1 MSELDVLAKREENFG
16 KLEDRFKNLISMCDR
31 SNFVEELKD
40 SSPFGIRDVKN
51 ATSCEC
57 YQLGN
62 GLYVYEFKSGEQ
74 SICFRISSS
83 PLYEK
88 YTYGPG
94 GRPGNDYV
102 GYHNLKGT
110 FFEYSCGGI
119 GNSTPIDNVDKYP
132 TVKHISVRVAD
143 ERGRAKSQLIMS
155 EMHPIDV
162 NLFGLFHEFSWNV
175 GLNIL
180 KEGDFFELIKIP
192 VSERNSDRDK
202 LTNVIENLKSILANI
217 DELVSSRKSSERKGF
232 LKTLLG
238 RNKQLDGELDV
249 FAIGGRGRKKQ

>member
-31 SNFVEELKD
+31 SNLVDVLKD

-102 GYHNLKGT
+102 GYLNLKGT

-162 NLFGLFHEFSWNV
+162 DIFGFFSKFKWDAPNT
-175 GLNIL
+175 L
-180 KEGDFFELIKIP
+180 KEGDFFELIEIP
-192 VSERNSDRDK
+192 VSERNSDRDN
-202 LTNVIENLKSILANI
+202 LTNVIGNLKSILANI
-217 DELVSSRKSSERKGF
+217 DELVSSRKSSERKG
-232 LKTLLG
+232 LLRMLLG
-238 RNKQLDGELDV
+238 KNKQLAGELDV
-249 FAIGGRGRKKQ
+249 FAKDGRKRQ

>member
-119 GNSTPIDNVDKYP
+119 GNSTPIDNVDKY
-132 TVKHISVRVAD
+132 
-143 ERGRAKSQLIMS
+143 
-155 EMHPIDV
+155 
-162 NLFGLFHEFSWNV
+162 
-175 GLNIL
+175 
-180 KEGDFFELIKIP
+180 IKI
-192 VSERNSDRDK
+192 VEEK
-202 LTNVIENLKSILANI
+202 ATLIEQM
-217 DELVSSRKSSERKGF
+217 E
-232 LKTLLG
+232 
-238 RNKQLDGELDV
+238 QLDSGFEKLFARVKEELEGNKLV
-249 FAIGGRGRKKQ
+249 A